1 MWEDVYSYRA
11 PVFRYTPFSYFALN
25 CQRMKIPIFSFLSF
39 LVLGTFLASCVSL
52 KEPELMG
59 IENVRT
65 GRVGLIESS
74 LTLNLH
80 YFNPNNK
87 QLKFQKGEGDAWL
100 DGNPLG
106 HFTIDSLIHI
116 PARSDFR
123 LPVKMIMDMRYFME
137 NMSAALSGKEVLLK
151 VDGMARAGKGFIFI
165 NYPLHYEGKQKLSDL
180 LK

>member
-1 MWEDVYSYRA
+1 MKTR
-11 PVFRYTPFSYFALN
+11 FFS
-25 CQRMKIPIFSFLSF
+25 IFIS
-39 LVLGTFLASCVSL
+39 LVLGIFLSSCGSL

-65 GRVGLIESS
+65 DRVGLIGSS

-87 QLKFQKGEGDAWL
+87 RLKFKKGEGDAWL

-106 HFTIDSLIHI
+106 HFIIDSLIDI
-116 PARSDFR
+116 PARADFR

-137 NMSAALSGKEVLLK
+137 NMSAALSGKEVTLK
-151 VDGMARAGKGFIFI
+151 VDGVARAGKGGIFI
-165 NYPLHYEGKQKLSDL
+165 SYPLHYEGKQKLSDL

>member
-1 MWEDVYSYRA
+1 
-11 PVFRYTPFSYFALN
+11 
-25 CQRMKIPIFSFLSF
+25 
-39 LVLGTFLASCVSL
+39 
-52 KEPELMG
+52 MG

-87 QLKFQKGEGDAWL
+87 RLKFKKGEGDAWL

-106 HFTIDSLIHI
+106 HFSIDTLIHI
-116 PARSDFR
+116 PSRSDFR
-123 LPVKMIMDMRYFME
+123 LPVKLIMDMRYFVE
-137 NMSAALSGKEVLLK
+137 NMSAAFSGKEVTLK
-151 VDGMARAGKGFIFI
+151 VDGMARAGKGIIFI

-180 LK
+180 MK

>member
-1 MWEDVYSYRA
+1 MRTR
-11 PVFRYTPFSYFALN
+11 FFA
-25 CQRMKIPIFSFLSF
+25 IFIS
-39 LVLGTFLASCVSL
+39 LVLGIFLSSCGSL
-52 KEPELMG
+52 KEPELLG

-87 QLKFQKGEGDAWL
+87 RLKFQKGEGDAWL

-116 PARSDFR
+116 PARAEFS

-137 NMSAALSGKEVLLK
+137 NMSAALSGKEVTLK
-151 VDGMARAGKGFIFI
+151 VDGMARAGKGIVFI